1 MRPVVVVDDELGEQ
15 GSQFVGALPGVP
27 GEPLTRAAGARQGAG
42 FACVDAMIAVA
53 RVSPGMGVESHGGET
68 RPYARRAS
76 HARAPHAAH
85 RRGGFLR
92 IEGVMSIAAIGGYVH
107 VISSR
112 RQTRPHPDAPPPATG
127 RVSRALM
134 R

>member
-1 MRPVVVVDDELGEQ
+1 MRRRP
-15 GSQFVGALPGVP
+15 
-27 GEPLTRAAGARQGAG
+27 RRGAG
-42 FACVDAMIAVA
+42 FACVDATIAVA
-53 RVSPGMGVESHGGET
+53 RASPGMEVESHGGET

-107 VISSR
+107 VIPLR
-112 RQTRPHPDAPPPATG
+112 RQTRPHPDAPPAATG
-127 RVSRALM
+127 GGFRVR
-134 R
+134 